1 MLQNLLYPCKVKT
14 IKMKALLI
22 LACSLLTV
30 GAMAQTTEPA
40 KEKKEKKEK
49 IAKVKKPPI
58 EFKTLVIEKND
69 IPYGEDVVFEFEFKN
84 NGKEPVIITDVRA
97 SCGCTTPTKP
107 TEPVKKGKS
116 DKIIAKYDTKRIG
129 AFTKTI
135 TVTTNVSTEPIVLT
149 IKGTVLPQKTEGEEG
164 HEGHNH

>member
-69 IPYGEDVVFEFEFKN
+69 IPYGEDV
-84 NGKEPVIITDVRA
+84 
-97 SCGCTTPTKP
+97 
-107 TEPVKKGKS
+107 
-116 DKIIAKYDTKRIG
+116 
-129 AFTKTI
+129 
-135 TVTTNVSTEPIVLT
+135 
-149 IKGTVLPQKTEGEEG
+149 
-164 HEGHNH
+164 